1 MKFKKFKARKSNK
14 RNGIKKAVN
23 VALIIKIA
31 VSAFALLTVLGVVGS
46 MFSGSSF
53 GSSSGSS
60 GGGSAPSRPSMPGTT
75 ATDTE
80 QTEQTEQTEET
91 TPDVPD
97 NPVLLSSKS
106 PVNEDNFNF
115 FAGATKL
122 KAILDCKVLGQD
134 LGHGVGGSQVM
145 TERNGVQ
152 YVRIW
157 GDGFSNEAFA
167 VAKNL
172 ENKVTGKYLVFAYR
186 LPTTNTISTD
196 FQIYANTIDETVTGK
211 GDTFWLTSEKDG
223 KWHVAVIDLEQA
235 IASSPGVFGGT
246 CTSKFTANSD
256 GTYSVN
262 RLRLDWFNGVASTS
276 DYIDVAYIGISDDL
290 VDARAADPDYT
301 GAEFTA
307 EDFVQLDNFN
317 NTVYY
322 DNGMP
327 YAKLN
332 FTAPSNGEVFTY
344 LHESKVILNGTSRYV
359 AVMYR
364 NAPEQYIEVHMNST
378 TKLTESEYYARGYE
392 YYVARYDNW
401 RLLVIEL
408 PDHADTVCRSLRVD
422 FVNQNENKAVNM
434 DIAFLKFF
442 DSQGEAQT
450 YYENYINTYN
460 IHAE

>member
-1 MKFKKFKARKSNK
+1 MKFKK
-14 RNGIKKAVN
+14 RNRTGLKKAVN

-31 VSAFALLTVLGVVGS
+31 VSALALLIILGVVGS
-46 MFSGSSF
+46 MFSGSS
-53 GSSSGSS
+53 SGSS
-60 GGGSAPSRPSMPGTT
+60 GGSSTVRPSRPGTS
-75 ATDTE
+75 APETE

-91 TPDVPD
+91 PPYVPD
-97 NPVLLSSKS
+97 KPVLLSSKS
-106 PVNEDNFNF
+106 PVNKDNFNF
-115 FAGATKL
+115 FAGANDL
-122 KAILDCKVLGQD
+122 KAILDYKVLGQP
-134 LGHGVGGSQVM
+134 LAHGVSRSQVM

-157 GDGFSNEAFA
+157 GNGGDDEAFA
-167 VAKNL
+167 VVKNL

-235 IASSPGVFGGT
+235 IASSPGVVAGT
-246 CTSKFTANSD
+246 STSKFIANSD

-262 RLRLDWFNGVASTS
+262 RLRFDWFNRKASSS
-276 DYIDVAYIGISDDL
+276 DYIDIAYIGISDDL
-290 VDARAADPDYT
+290 VDARAADPDFT

-307 EDFVQLDNFN
+307 EDFVQLENFN
-317 NTVYY
+317 NTIYY

-332 FTAPSNGEVFTY
+332 LTAPSDGEVFTY

-364 NAPEQYIEVHMNST
+364 NAPEHYIEVHMNST
-378 TKLTESEYYARGYE
+378 TKLTESEYYSRGYE
-392 YYVARYDNW
+392 YYVVHDDNW
-401 RLLVIEL
+401 SLLVMEL

-422 FVNQNENKAVNM
+422 FVNQNENRVVNM

-442 DSQGEAQT
+442 DSQVETNT
-450 YYENYINTYN
+450 YYENFINTYN
-460 IHAE
+460 KNAE